1 MQAMA
6 GDAPDVDL
14 DALRRELKQTA
25 QIPDQTEQM
34 LEVAAIVDAA
44 VAAIGPRP
52 IVVGGLAVAYWTTG
66 LYLTGDI
73 DVVMPVTGLTNQR
86 LAALGFEREGRFWFL
101 PGRETMFEA
110 PSSALE
116 FNPDGF
122 TEVQLRSGRAV
133 RIQDVEEI
141 VLLRLDRF
149 VKSGNAD
156 VFRQCLLL
164 LGTGAIDPERLERR
178 AEEQSLRR
186 AVDALRDVAAGIA
199 QRSVSLDHQEIEEL
213 ARSLRE
219 GSTER

>member
-1 MQAMA
+1 MA

-14 DALRRELKQTA
+14 DALRRELGQTA
-25 QIPDQTEQM
+25 HIPDQTEQM

-44 VAAIGPRP
+44 LATIETRP

-73 DVVMPVTGLTNQR
+73 DVVMPVTGQTNER

-110 PSSALE
+110 PASALE

-122 TEVQLRSGRAV
+122 TEVELRSGRTV
-133 RIQDVEEI
+133 RVQDVEEI
-141 VLLRLDRF
+141 FLLRLDRF
-149 VKSGNAD
+149 VKTGNAD
-156 VFRQCLLL
+156 VFRQCILL
-164 LGTGAIDPERLERR
+164 LGTGGIDRERLERR
-178 AEEQSLRR
+178 AEEQSLQHALA
-186 AVDALRDVAAGIA
+186 AVLDVATGVAH
-199 QRSVSLDHQEIEEL
+199 RSVSLGARELEEL
-213 ARSLRE
+213 ARTLRE